1 MATRRMPK
9 IKKKK
14 IPLPRK
20 IKTGVA
26 AAPIHNFRHFA
37 EYFRMDLD
45 QKEISFILKAYL
57 KNNIK
62 DNIELS
68 KYDRTKCNITE

>member
-45 QKEISFILKAYL
+45 QKEISFICGIGSTLHQ
-57 KNNIK
+57 
-62 DNIELS
+62 
-68 KYDRTKCNITE
+68 RTAH